1 MKTAAKHIQSLGDG
15 RQVYIDGALVEDV
28 ATHPA
33 FRNAVRSVAS
43 LYDLNAAD
51 VETMTFRSPTSGEP
65 VSRCWQLPTSYAEL
79 VQRRRALTAW
89 AEATNGMMG
98 RSPDHVASSLAG
110 MVMGLDVFKKHD
122 PKRAAALEDYYRY
135 ARDSDVY
142 LSYVIIN
149 PQADRSKSA
158 GEQADEYLVAGICD
172 EDSTGI
178 TIKGAKMLGT
188 GAVLSNEIMISG
200 FQALQPGDE
209 KYAFLACVP
218 VNAKGVKLLSRK
230 SYEASA
236 VSMFDNPL
244 ASRFDENDAVVYFD
258 EVKIPWDRVFFHRD
272 IAMGQAQWHAT
283 RAHVLQN
290 YQCQIRLAVKL
301 RFLAGIARKIAETN
315 GIINFPQVREMLGLL
330 AAKAVLIDGLV
341 AGMESQGERYNGYYI
356 PDRLMLCAAQ
366 VESQTLYPQVIELLR
381 QLAGGGLI
389 MTPSSAADF
398 ANPEL
403 AALIERT
410 QRSPAVAPRDRVKLF
425 KLAWDAVG
433 SEFGSRHLQYEMFYS
448 GPTYVARGHPYRHY
462 DWDGAKAMVEA
473 FMRGYELPAASSGRK
488 KSAAE

>member
-1 MKTAAKHIQSLGDG
+1 MI
-15 RQVYIDGALVEDV
+15 
-28 ATHPA
+28 
-33 FRNAVRSVAS
+33 
-43 LYDLNAAD
+43 
-51 VETMTFRSPTSGEP
+51 
-65 VSRCWQLPTSYAEL
+65 
-79 VQRRRALTAW
+79 
-89 AEATNGMMG
+89 G

-110 MVMGLDVFKKHD
+110 MVMGLDVFRKHD
-122 PKRAAALEDYYRY
+122 PKRADALADYYRY
-135 ARDSDVY
+135 ARDNDLY

-158 GEQADEYLVAGICD
+158 SEQADEYLVAGICD
-172 EDSTGI
+172 EDGEGI

-209 KYAFLACVP
+209 KYAFLACIP

-236 VSMFDNPL
+236 PSTFDNPL

-301 RFLAGIARKIAETN
+301 RFLAGIVRKIAETN
-315 GIINFPQVREMLGLL
+315 GIINFPQVRETLGLF
-330 AAKAVLIDGLV
+330 AAKATMIEALV
-341 AGMESQGERYNGYYI
+341 AGMESAGERYNGYYI
-356 PDRLMLCAAQ
+356 PDRQMLCSAQ
-366 VESQTLYPQVIELLR
+366 VISQTLYPEMVETIR
-381 QLAGGGLI
+381 QLAGGGLV
-389 MTPSSAADF
+389 MTPSSANDF

-403 AALIERT
+403 AGLIART
-410 QRSPAVAPRDRVKLF
+410 QRSPGVEPKERVKLF
-425 KLAWDAVG
+425 KLAWDAIG

-448 GPTYVARGHPYRHY
+448 GPTFVARGHSYRCY
-462 DWDGAKAMVEA
+462 DWDGAKAMVED
-473 FMRGYELPAASSGRK
+473 FMRSYALETAAGK
-488 KSAAE
+488 PEKSAAE